1 MGRSRRGCVW
11 VGRARAR
18 PPAAYNKQNLV
29 HVKVFFHQHTMLARV
44 NAHVKQHAARQ
55 FSHVAAARTLPTIK
69 SLKAYV
75 PDAVHT
81 GEQGGQGSDC
91 HDVPIDHWINGVT
104 PMPIANPMSAY
115 SKYAGARTDRKSVV

>member
-1 MGRSRRGCVW
+1 
-11 VGRARAR
+11 
-18 PPAAYNKQNLV
+18 
-29 HVKVFFHQHTMLARV
+29 MLARV

-104 PMPIANPMSAY
+104 PLPIANPMSAY
-115 SKYAGARTDRKSVV
+115 PKYDGARTS